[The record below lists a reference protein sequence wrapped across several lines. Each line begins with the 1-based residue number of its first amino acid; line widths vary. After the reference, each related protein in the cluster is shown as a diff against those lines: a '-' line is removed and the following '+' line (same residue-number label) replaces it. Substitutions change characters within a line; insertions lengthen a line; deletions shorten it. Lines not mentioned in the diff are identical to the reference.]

1 MLRNSFVFLKS
12 NIYWR
17 TYHGMYVLIEDLSL
31 NHINNIL
38 RCLNGLGERT
48 IPENYLGKSH
58 DEWIKIMNEQLTKR
72 LS

>member
-1 MLRNSFVFLKS
+1 MLKNSFVFLKS
-12 NIYWR
+12 NIYWK
-17 TYHGMYVLIEDLSL
+17 TYHGMYVLIEDLTL
-31 NHINNIL
+31 DHINNIL
-38 RCLNGLGERT
+38 NCLHGRGNMS

>member
-1 MLRNSFVFLKS
+1 MNFKFLKS

-17 TYHGMYVLIEDLSL
+17 TYHGKDVLVEDLTL

-38 RCLNGLGERT
+38 LCLNNLGERK

-58 DEWIKIMNEQLTKR
+58 DEWIKIMNEQLTKI